1 LFLIEFKKLK
11 YTQFFLFPFPFLSLF
26 RALHLILFKCEWF
39 WAEINQLRNELSNNS
54 RKKHHLRSVCLN
66 SLKFI
71 KDLKSLSQET
81 IDIRS
86 NLRLEYL
93 GYANFLEG
101 IVKNELKE
109 FSASFICLQKSKI
122 ILEELIERKF
132 QVSLLETKIS
142 ELETVMRV
150 CKYSADMYDVLIEV
164 NEDELDEFKI
174 NQLTEKF
181 LESKIDD
188 KIKEKS
194 IAFYSKSVKL
204 ASEIKPI
211 YSDKKNL
218 KIALKIFK
226 KQVKGTSEYE
236 NARIRLSYFED
247 LFYCKLI
254 KKCFKNICKEGKGPK
269 LFNCSNVLKKLAK
282 SHVIFNIDEDSSKQF
297 DILTRLLWNLSNI
310 FGNND
315 RLDVS
320 KNASEAL
327 ELIKIKNIG
336 KFPRLREF
344 TEVVLRAKKY
354 LIPHLNALVIK
365 NAIYNFKGSAP
376 VPPKPSFYD
385 IAFDYINYEPDVMMN
400 QESIMQSSA
409 STSASASGFS
419 NLLSGFWG
427 KK

>member
-1 LFLIEFKKLK
+1 
-11 YTQFFLFPFPFLSLF
+11 
-26 RALHLILFKCEWF
+26 LILFKCEWF

-226 KQVKGTSEYE
+226 KNKLKG
-236 NARIRLSYFED
+236 RLNMKTLVFD
-247 LFYCKLI
+247 CHT
-254 KKCFKNICKEGKGPK
+254 
-269 LFNCSNVLKKLAK
+269 LK
-282 SHVIFNIDEDSSKQF
+282 IFFI
-297 DILTRLLWNLSNI
+297 
-310 FGNND
+310 
-315 RLDVS
+315 
-320 KNASEAL
+320 AS
-327 ELIKIKNIG
+327 
-336 KFPRLREF
+336 
-344 TEVVLRAKKY
+344 
-354 LIPHLNALVIK
+354 
-365 NAIYNFKGSAP
+365 
-376 VPPKPSFYD
+376 
-385 IAFDYINYEPDVMMN
+385 
-400 QESIMQSSA
+400 
-409 STSASASGFS
+409 
-419 NLLSGFWG
+419 
-427 KK
+427 